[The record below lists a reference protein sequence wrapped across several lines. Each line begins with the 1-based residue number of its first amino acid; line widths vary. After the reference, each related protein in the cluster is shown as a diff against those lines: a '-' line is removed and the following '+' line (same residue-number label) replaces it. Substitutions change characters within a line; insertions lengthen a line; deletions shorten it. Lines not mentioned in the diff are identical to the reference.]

1 MLTLVIGR
9 PATVFSGM
17 RRFSFFLIAVVL
29 TALACSDAGD
39 SSVSAASDASIEWEA
54 CGQNECGTLSVP
66 LDYAK
71 PDGATIELSLVR
83 YKARDPDRRIGVL
96 LANPGGPGASA
107 NDFMRIWRSIVSS
120 ELRDRFDFVSFD
132 PRGVGD
138 SSPVVCHDNLQDLVA
153 ADPDPDTEAEWQ
165 EAKAESKEFADNC
178 AKKYGAVLPHLGTKN
193 VARDMDAIRV
203 ALGEE
208 KLNYVGYSYGTSL
221 GAVYADMFPGRIRAM
236 VLDGGTNL
244 SLDFAEVNLTQMIGF
259 ERAFQ
264 AYLDNCKEKSCAL
277 AKNGDPR
284 TAVEAII
291 ARAELKP
298 IPSKDADR
306 PAGPGEVQLGIISA
320 MYSTFS
326 WNSLTQALVAAQG
339 GDGSGLVDLT
349 DEYLQRDGS
358 GDYPNLIEANAAVNY
373 VDQVC
378 PKDPDAYRNLG
389 DEFAKQAPTFG
400 RSAATAGLTCAYWQ
414 AAPDAVRAPEAK
426 GAPPILVIATTNDP
440 ATPYEWG
447 KALSEQLDSGVLV
460 THRGEGHTIYA
471 QGNKCID
478 SLVNAYLLAL
488 AVPAAGT
495 TCGTGALPPGQSA
508 TATPSS
514 PPTEGAGTPA
524 AASPTASP
532 RESPRPPATGDA
544 RDDGS
549 LTVGLWAAGAVLAAL
564 LAGALTV
571 LVIRRT

>member
-1 MLTLVIGR
+1 MLTLVIGH

-29 TALACSDAGD
+29 TALACSDAGE
-39 SSVSAASDASIEWEA
+39 SSVSAASDASIDWEA

-83 YKARDPDRRIGVL
+83 YKARDPERRIGVL

-132 PRGVGD
+132 PREVGD

-478 SLVNAYLLAL
+478 SLVNAYLLTL

>member
-1 MLTLVIGR
+1 
-9 PATVFSGM
+9 M

-39 SSVSAASDASIEWEA
+39 SSVSAASDASIDWEA

-83 YKARDPDRRIGVL
+83 YKARDPERRIGVL

-478 SLVNAYLLAL
+478 SLVNAYLLTL

>member
-1 MLTLVIGR
+1 MLTLVIGH

-39 SSVSAASDASIEWEA
+39 SSVSAASDASIDWEA

-524 AASPTASP
+524 AASPPASP

>member
-1 MLTLVIGR
+1 
-9 PATVFSGM
+9 M

-39 SSVSAASDASIEWEA
+39 SSVSAASDASIDWEA

-83 YKARDPDRRIGVL
+83 YKARDPERRIGVL

-524 AASPTASP
+524 AASPPASP

>member
-1 MLTLVIGR
+1 
-9 PATVFSGM
+9 M

-29 TALACSDAGD
+29 TALACSDAGE
-39 SSVSAASDASIEWEA
+39 SSVSAASDASIDWEA

-66 LDYAK
+66 LDYAR

-83 YKARDPDRRIGVL
+83 YKARDPERRIGVL

-400 RSAATAGLTCAYWQ
+400 RSAATAGLTCAFWQ

-478 SLVNAYLLAL
+478 SLVNAYLLTL

>member
-1 MLTLVIGR
+1 
-9 PATVFSGM
+9 
-17 RRFSFFLIAVVL
+17 
-29 TALACSDAGD
+29 
-39 SSVSAASDASIEWEA
+39 
-54 CGQNECGTLSVP
+54 
-66 LDYAK
+66 
-71 PDGATIELSLVR
+71 
-83 YKARDPDRRIGVL
+83 
-96 LANPGGPGASA
+96 
-107 NDFMRIWRSIVSS
+107 
-120 ELRDRFDFVSFD
+120 
-132 PRGVGD
+132 
-138 SSPVVCHDNLQDLVA
+138 
-153 ADPDPDTEAEWQ
+153 
-165 EAKAESKEFADNC
+165 
-178 AKKYGAVLPHLGTKN
+178 
-193 VARDMDAIRV
+193 
-203 ALGEE
+203 
-208 KLNYVGYSYGTSL
+208 
-221 GAVYADMFPGRIRAM
+221 
-236 VLDGGTNL
+236 
-244 SLDFAEVNLTQMIGF
+244 
-259 ERAFQ
+259 
-264 AYLDNCKEKSCAL
+264 
-277 AKNGDPR
+277 
-284 TAVEAII
+284 
-291 ARAELKP
+291 
-298 IPSKDADR
+298 
-306 PAGPGEVQLGIISA
+306 

-478 SLVNAYLLAL
+478 SLVNAYLLTL

-549 LTVGLWAAGAVLAAL
+549 LTVGMWAAGAVLAAL

>member
-29 TALACSDAGD
+29 TALACSDAGE
-39 SSVSAASDASIEWEA
+39 SSVSAASDASIDWEA

-66 LDYAK
+66 LDYAR

-83 YKARDPDRRIGVL
+83 YKARDPERRIGVL

-478 SLVNAYLLAL
+478 SLVNAYLLTL

>member
-1 MLTLVIGR
+1 
-9 PATVFSGM
+9 M

-39 SSVSAASDASIEWEA
+39 SSVSAASDASIDWEA

-83 YKARDPDRRIGVL
+83 YKARDPERRIGVL

-478 SLVNAYLLAL
+478 SLVNAYLLTL

-508 TATPSS
+508 TTPSS

>member
-1 MLTLVIGR
+1 MLTLVIGH

-39 SSVSAASDASIEWEA
+39 SSVSAASDAGIDWEA

>member
-1 MLTLVIGR
+1 
-9 PATVFSGM
+9 M
-17 RRFSFFLIAVVL
+17 R
-29 TALACSDAGD
+29 
-39 SSVSAASDASIEWEA
+39 AS
-54 CGQNECGTLSVP
+54 
-66 LDYAK
+66 
-71 PDGATIELSLVR
+71 IELSLVR

-524 AASPTASP
+524 AASPPASP